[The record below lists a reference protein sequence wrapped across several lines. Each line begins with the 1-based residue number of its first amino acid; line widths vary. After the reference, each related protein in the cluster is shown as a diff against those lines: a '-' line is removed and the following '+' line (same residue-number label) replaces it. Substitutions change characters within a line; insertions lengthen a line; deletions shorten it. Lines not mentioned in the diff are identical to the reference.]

1 MNPAFSL
8 SVVKQTALVLVPEFI
23 LLASAL
29 VIMTASA
36 FINRPRRFWC
46 AISGGALFL
55 ALLALLNLSR
65 MQTDLYAAVAL
76 NDELSFYAR
85 LVLLFSGGIV
95 LALAHREPDDLRA
108 GEFFGALLMMN
119 AGAMVV
125 AAANEMVFLFVGL
138 ELVSIP
144 TYLILYLSRR
154 NPSTQ
159 EAATKYFYLSIF
171 ASGLFLYGLTFLY
184 GTTGVSNLK
193 ALTYFFEKL
202 PNLPHPSLG
211 LVAVVFLM
219 AGLCFRT
226 AAVPLQFYAPDV
238 YQGSPMVVAATLAWI
253 PKVVG
258 FLAIVRTLTAVLS
271 VKGAEDP
278 LVQKAV
284 MLSWIIAAATMVWG
298 NFLALIQED
307 LKRLMAYSSIA
318 HTGYMMIGV
327 TAALANDPHAGGSYY
342 GSGSVFFYL
351 VAYGLMTLG
360 VFGGFMALR
369 FKNRPVETVDD
380 LSGLG
385 WGHPWRALGLAICLL
400 SLAGIPPLAGFWGKF
415 QLFGA
420 LLAAGERTESSS
432 FVVLAVIGMLSAAAG
447 AYYYLR
453 IVVVMYF
460 GKPKQP
466 IEIVGGWPVAAAVS
480 VCVILTVWF
489 GINSGPLSIRAQS
502 AAQAALAHP
511 QPDAASVAAN

>member
-8 SVVKQTALVLVPEFI
+8 TVVKQTALVLVPEI
-23 LLASAL
+23 TLLFCAI
-29 VIMTASA
+29 VMMVGSA
-36 FINRPRRFWC
+36 FYRQPRRYWFAC
-46 AISGGALFL
+46 SQIANFL
-55 ALLALLNLSR
+55 AIVLLLLGGR
-65 MQTDLYAAVAL
+65 ARTELYSAVAL
-76 NDELSFYAR
+76 NDDLSFYAR
-85 LVLLFSGGIV
+85 LVLLCSGAIV
-95 LALAHREPDDLRA
+95 LALAHREPDDLRS

-119 AGAMVV
+119 AGAMIV

-144 TYLILYLSRR
+144 TYLILYLSKR

-193 ALTYFFEKL
+193 ALGSIFETMPEL
-202 PNLPHPSLG
+202 PSRQLG
-211 LVAVVFLM
+211 LVAVVFVM
-219 AGLCFRT
+219 AGLCFRV

-258 FLAIVRTLTAVLS
+258 FLAIVRTLTAVFA
-271 VKGAEDP
+271 VKGMNDS
-278 LVQKAV
+278 LVEKAV

-298 NFLALIQED
+298 NFLALLQED

-318 HTGYMMIGV
+318 HAGYMMVGV
-327 TAALANDPHAGGSYY
+327 TAAFAADQHADSTFY
-342 GSGSVFFYL
+342 GSESIFFYL
-351 VAYGLMTLG
+351 VTYGLMTLG
-360 VFGGFMALR
+360 VFGGFMALQ

-380 LSGLG
+380 LSGIG
-385 WGHPWRALGLAICLL
+385 WTHGWRALGISVCLL
-400 SLAGIPPLAGFWGKF
+400 SLAGIPPLAGFWGKL

-420 LLAAGERTESSS
+420 LLAAGERAGSSS

-460 GKPKQP
+460 SKPKDA
-466 IEIVGGWPVAAAVS
+466 IEVTGGWPIAAAVS
-480 VCVILTVWF
+480 VCVFLTVYF
-489 GINSGPLSIRAQS
+489 GINSAPLSSRAH
-502 AAQAALAHP
+502 AAARAAVAHP
-511 QPDAASVAAN
+511 QPNGASVAER